1 MKRKINRYDVF
12 IDTLSKNFSQIN
24 NFQLTQEEGIG
35 KTLFDFIIKRLAEIN
50 SFKILFSN
58 YYIPSASKSITDD
71 LNEIS
76 KSKYRYLIT
85 ISKDDLKENYYET
98 IRLGYIG
105 MFHKYENYID
115 ELLIHAENLNLDIN
129 DKGQPLIKYIEE
141 NFNFKFKDWKHSP
154 TISRLNWICI
164 CNKHYDGYPTKEPKN
179 IQYISLPNHEKMK
192 FTKDDFVRDID
203 MLIKIYELML
213 QAVLNF
219 VMYKVTFEF
228 SESENFEDE
237 ELRQKHLN
245 TKTTVN
251 LMLNKFIEI
260 FKSL

>member
-105 MFHKYENYID
+105 MFHKY
-115 ELLIHAENLNLDIN
+115 
-129 DKGQPLIKYIEE
+129 
-141 NFNFKFKDWKHSP
+141 
-154 TISRLNWICI
+154 
-164 CNKHYDGYPTKEPKN
+164 
-179 IQYISLPNHEKMK
+179 
-192 FTKDDFVRDID
+192 
-203 MLIKIYELML
+203 
-213 QAVLNF
+213 
-219 VMYKVTFEF
+219 
-228 SESENFEDE
+228 
-237 ELRQKHLN
+237 
-245 TKTTVN
+245 
-251 LMLNKFIEI
+251 
-260 FKSL
+260 